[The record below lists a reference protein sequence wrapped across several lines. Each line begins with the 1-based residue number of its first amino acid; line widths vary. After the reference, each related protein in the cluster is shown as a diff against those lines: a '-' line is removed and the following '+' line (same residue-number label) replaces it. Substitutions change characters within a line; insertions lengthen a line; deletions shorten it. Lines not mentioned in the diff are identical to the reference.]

1 MSLKNLLGLF
11 LCALAALIGG
21 LSASPPDT
29 AFAAGNSITSPDTT
43 GDIGR
48 WASLRLDGFGFPVV
62 SYYNRA
68 EDRLKVLHCGDANCI
83 AGNSIVTPDPNTGL
97 HTSLRLDSSGFP
109 VVSYWDADAGTNDL
123 KVLHCNDA
131 NCAGG
136 DESITS
142 PDTGGNVGQ
151 WTSLALDGSGNPV
164 VSYRDFT
171 NNDLKVLHCNDANC
185 AGGDESITTPDSA
198 GVVGSFTSLAL
209 DSGGNPVVSYC
220 AQLPSF
226 LCTDLKVLHCNDA
239 NCAGGDESIT
249 SPDTG
254 GDVGGYTS
262 LALDA
267 SGYPVVSYHD
277 YTDTGLKVL
286 HCNDANCAGG
296 DESITSPD
304 TAGVVG
310 GYTSLR
316 LDSSGNPVVSY
327 CVLSVF
333 TCEDLK
339 VLHCGNPN
347 CTAGNSI
354 TSPDTGGMV
363 GESALALDISGNPVV
378 SYYDTTNGN
387 LKLLH
392 CSDTDC
398 TGDKPVGGIAELPQV
413 DHAPL
418 DEPASSGR
426 GSAAAPIA
434 GATGAAAVLASAVW
448 YARRRSRERPR
459 GS

>member
-1 MSLKNLLGLF
+1 MSLKTLLGLF

-164 VSYRDFT
+164 VSYRDST

-226 LCTDLKVLHCNDA
+226 LCTDLTLLHCNDA
-239 NCAGGDESIT
+239 NCAGGDES
-249 SPDTG
+249 
-254 GDVGGYTS
+254 
-262 LALDA
+262 
-267 SGYPVVSYHD
+267 
-277 YTDTGLKVL
+277 
-286 HCNDANCAGG
+286 
-296 DESITSPD
+296 
-304 TAGVVG
+304 
-310 GYTSLR
+310 
-316 LDSSGNPVVSY
+316 
-327 CVLSVF
+327 
-333 TCEDLK
+333 
-339 VLHCGNPN
+339 
-347 CTAGNSI
+347 
-354 TSPDTGGMV
+354 
-363 GESALALDISGNPVV
+363 
-378 SYYDTTNGN
+378 
-387 LKLLH
+387 
-392 CSDTDC
+392 
-398 TGDKPVGGIAELPQV
+398 
-413 DHAPL
+413 
-418 DEPASSGR
+418 
-426 GSAAAPIA
+426 
-434 GATGAAAVLASAVW
+434 
-448 YARRRSRERPR
+448 
-459 GS
+459 